1 MARRRPG
8 GLTAEAFN
16 QQHEVGT
23 AFRYYPVA
31 GRADFTETRTRSE
44 AWTLGGGEPVVLHGY
59 YFDEREAYEHARR
72 LDAGCAPSMEHH
84 VERLNPGGDDA

>member
-1 MARRRPG
+1 MKAPPI
-8 GLTAEAFN
+8 FIVV
-16 QQHEVGT
+16 HVGE
-23 AFRYYPVA
+23 F
-31 GRADFTETRTRSE
+31 GR
-44 AWTLGGGEPVVLHGY
+44 WTLHGY

>member
-31 GRADFTETRTRSE
+31 GCADFTETRTRSE
-44 AWTLGGGEPVVLHGY
+44 AWTLGGGEPVVLIEGLRSAT
-59 YFDEREAYEHARR
+59 FGSPRSGTAM
-72 LDAGCAPSMEHH
+72 CW
-84 VERLNPGGDDA
+84 